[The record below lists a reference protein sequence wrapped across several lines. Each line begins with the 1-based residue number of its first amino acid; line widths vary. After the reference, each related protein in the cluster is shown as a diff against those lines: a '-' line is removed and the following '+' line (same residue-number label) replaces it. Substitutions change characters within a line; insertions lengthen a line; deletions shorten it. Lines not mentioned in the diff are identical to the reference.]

1 MGDAYAALKSLDSEI
16 KACEGLTDDVAE
28 AESYKAVVIPAMNAL
43 RTAVDSMEEITSSEY
58 WPLPSYGE
66 ILFGVR

>member
-1 MGDAYAALKSLDSEI
+1 MRHPSLWTARSRHVRDF
-16 KACEGLTDDVAE
+16 TDDVAE

-58 WPLPSYGE
+58 WLLPSYGE
-66 ILFGVR
+66 ILSGVR